1 MTQNDSA
8 ESGVS
13 AVPQMPSAK
22 PFSLRARLT
31 WALLAVVAVAAC
43 LQAFSIYRTARTETE
58 ALFDGQMQRIAL
70 ALSAG
75 LASAVASDALADPQ
89 AKAQDMI
96 VQIWRADGIML
107 YRSSNARL
115 LPQVA
120 VLGFSDARA
129 HGTVYRIYALQT
141 PTQVIQV
148 AQEAASRRQ
157 MAGDVALRSI
167 VPVLLLAPLI
177 MLVVW
182 WVVTRTLAPLQRT
195 RSQLAVR
202 RADDLSPLPDADL
215 PQEVQPLVQEMNL
228 LLARLQA
235 AFDALQR
242 FVGDAA
248 HELRSPLAALRL
260 QVQSLA
266 RAPDDAARRL
276 ASERVTAGIDRA
288 TRMVEQLLSLARQ
301 EAGQMQAAA
310 PQRVDM
316 ASLCQRSVDE
326 LQPLAQQAG
335 LQLAFVKDAA
345 ASAMIGQPDALALLL
360 RNLLENALRYTPQGG
375 QVRCSWASG
384 QNSVNSARGAD
395 GVNGTGV
402 DSAVLT
408 VEDSG
413 PGIAPAERERVLD
426 RFYRVPGT
434 VAHGSGLGLAIV
446 NAVARQHGARLELD
460 DSPLLGGLRV
470 RVYFDANSAD
480 GYL

>member
-1 MTQNDSA
+1 MATDHTAPVATSA
-8 ESGVS
+8 AQAS
-13 AVPQMPSAK
+13 
-22 PFSLRARLT
+22 FSLRARLT

-43 LQAFSIYRTARTETE
+43 LQAFSIYRTARAETE

-75 LASAVASDALADPQ
+75 LASEVASDALADPQ
-89 AKAQDMI
+89 GKSQDMI

-129 HGTVYRIYALQT
+129 HGSTYRIYALQT
-141 PTQVIQV
+141 RTQVIQV
-148 AQEAASRRQ
+148 AQDAASRRQ
-157 MAGDVALRSI
+157 LAGDVALRSI

-195 RSQLAVR
+195 RAQLAAR

-266 RAPDDAARRL
+266 RAPDDAARRI

-301 EAGQMQAAA
+301 EAGQVQAAA
-310 PQRVDM
+310 PQPVDM
-316 ASLCQRSVDE
+316 AQLCQRAVED
-326 LQPLAQQAG
+326 LQPMAQQA
-335 LQLAFVKDAA
+335 QLRFEYQVDLAA
-345 ASAMIGQPDALALLL
+345 TAAPVLAGQPDALALLL
-360 RNLLENALRYTPQGG
+360 RNVLENALRYTPAGG
-375 QVRCSWASG
+375 QVRCSW
-384 QNSVNSARGAD
+384 
-395 GVNGTGV
+395 GVGSEGGP
-402 DSAVLT
+402 VLT
-408 VEDSG
+408 VEDTG
-413 PGIAPAERERVLD
+413 PGIAPDERERVLD

-434 VAHGSGLGLAIV
+434 TAHGSGLGLAIV
-446 NAVARQHGARLELD
+446 AAAARLHGARLVLD
-460 DSPLLGGLRV
+460 ASPSLGGLRV
-470 RVYFDANSAD
+470 RVFFDENTA
-480 GYL
+480 

>member
-1 MTQNDSA
+1 MPQVNA
-8 ESGVS
+8 SGQRASNAAGVH
-13 AVPQMPSAK
+13 AAK

-43 LQAFSIYRTARTETE
+43 LQAFSIYRTARAETE

-75 LASAVASDALADPQ
+75 LASEVASDALADPQ

-129 HGTVYRIYALQT
+129 HGTAFRIYALQT

-148 AQEAASRRQ
+148 AQEIASRRQ

-195 RSQLAVR
+195 RSQLAAR

-215 PQEVQPLVQEMNL
+215 PLEVQPLVQEMNL

-266 RAPDDAARRL
+266 RAPDDAARRV
-276 ASERVTAGIDRA
+276 AGERVTAGIDRA

-301 EAGQMQAAA
+301 EAGQIQAATLQA
-310 PQRVDM
+310 VDM
-316 ASLCQRSVDE
+316 ALLCQRSVDE

-335 LQLAFVKDAA
+335 LHLAFAADAA
-345 ASAMIGQPDALALLL
+345 QPAITGQPDALALLL
-360 RNLLENALRYTPQGG
+360 RNLLENALRYTPEGG
-375 QVRCSWASG
+375 QVQCSWGRAADEASSS
-384 QNSVNSARGAD
+384 SVAGRS
-395 GVNGTGV
+395 
-402 DSAVLT
+402 SAVLT

-413 PGIAPAERERVLD
+413 PGIAAAERERVLD

-446 NAVARQHGARLELD
+446 NAVARQHGARLALD
-460 DSPLLGGLRV
+460 DSPLLGGLRI
-470 RVYFDANSAD
+470 RVFFDAISAS
-480 GYL
+480 GA

>member
-1 MTQNDSA
+1 MSSA
-8 ESGVS
+8 GQ
-13 AVPQMPSAK
+13 ADAQRGSAK
-22 PFSLRARLT
+22 SFSLRARLS

-43 LQAFSIYRTARTETE
+43 VQAFSIYRTASAETE

-75 LASAVASDALADPQ
+75 LASEVASDALSDPQ
-89 AKAQDMI
+89 GRTQDMI
-96 VQIWRADGIML
+96 VQIWRSDGIML

-129 HGTVYRIYALQT
+129 HGTAFRIYALQT
-141 PTQVIQV
+141 RTQVIQV
-148 AQEAASRRQ
+148 AQEVASRRQ

-167 VPVLLLAPLI
+167 APVLLLAPLI

-182 WVVTRTLAPLQRT
+182 WVVGRTLAPLQRT
-195 RSQLAVR
+195 REQLAAR
-202 RADDLSPLPDADL
+202 KADDLSPLPEADL

-248 HELRSPLAALRL
+248 HELRTPLAALRL

-266 RAPDDAARRL
+266 RAPDDAARRI

-301 EAGQMQAAA
+301 EAGQMQAAP
-310 PQRVDM
+310 PQPVDM
-316 ASLCQRSVDE
+316 AQLCQRSVEE
-326 LQPLAQQAG
+326 LQPIAQQAG
-335 LQLAFVKDAA
+335 LQLQC
-345 ASAMIGQPDALALLL
+345 SADPAVPPVVGQPDALALLL
-360 RNLLENALRYTPQGG
+360 RNLLENALRYTPAGG
-375 QVRCSWASG
+375 QVQCTW
-384 QNSVNSARGAD
+384 GAA
-395 GVNGTGV
+395 GT
-402 DSAVLT
+402 AVLS

-413 PGIAPAERERVLD
+413 PGIAAEERERVLD

-434 VAHGSGLGLAIV
+434 SAHGSGLGLAIV
-446 NAVARQHGARLELD
+446 AAVARQHQARLVLD
-460 DSPLLGGLRV
+460 ESPQLGGLRV
-470 RVYFDANSAD
+470 QVVF
-480 GYL
+480 